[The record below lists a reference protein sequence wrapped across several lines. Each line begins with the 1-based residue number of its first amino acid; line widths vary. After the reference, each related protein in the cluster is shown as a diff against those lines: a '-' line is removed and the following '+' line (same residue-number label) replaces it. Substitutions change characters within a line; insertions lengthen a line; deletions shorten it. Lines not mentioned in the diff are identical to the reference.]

1 MRLDATL
8 AASYDR
14 RQLAV
19 PGGGGGTR
27 QPEDFLSATNAVTSD
42 VAATA
47 RKLVATDL
55 ATSVAAGTVQACEQL
70 SRHLARIVGEMGVR
84 TLLARS
90 ATLTSARFPWLASA
104 IPRTAAA
111 SSPWA
116 ALGAAM
122 ESQDPQTASDAFV
135 DLLATFIDLLGR
147 LIGDALVARLLH
159 ELWPEVFPSPDK
171 GPP

>member
-1 MRLDATL
+1 MTPEL
-8 AASYDR
+8 AA
-14 RQLAV
+14 A
-19 PGGGGGTR
+19 
-27 QPEDFLSATNAVTSD
+27 
-42 VAATA
+42 A
-47 RKLVATDL
+47 RKLVASEL
-55 ATSVAAGTVQACEQL
+55 ATSVGAGAVHACEQL
-70 SRHLARIVGEMGVR
+70 SEHLARIIGEMGVR
-84 TLLARS
+84 TLLSRS

-135 DLLATFIDLLGR
+135 DLLATFIELLGR
-147 LIGDALVARLLH
+147 LIGDALVARLLQ
-159 ELWPEVFPSPDK
+159 ELWPDLFPPTAK

>member
-1 MRLDATL
+1 MTPEL
-8 AASYDR
+8 AA
-14 RQLAV
+14 A
-19 PGGGGGTR
+19 
-27 QPEDFLSATNAVTSD
+27 
-42 VAATA
+42 A
-47 RKLVATDL
+47 RKLVAAEL
-55 ATSVAAGTVQACEQL
+55 ATSVGAGAVHACEQL
-70 SRHLARIVGEMGVR
+70 SQHLARIIGEMGVR

-111 SSPWA
+111 ISPWA

-135 DLLATFIDLLGR
+135 DLLATFIELLGR
-147 LIGDALVARLLH
+147 LIGDALVARLLQ
-159 ELWPEVFPSPDK
+159 ELWPDLFLPTAK